1 GSGAAADA
9 LSRLED
15 LRVELI
21 VGVILELLQGGAS
34 GHQLAAQLLKIR
46 GLVRRLVA
54 WNALYNRIGAGRAA
68 LAEARVDIEIP
79 SWSEP
84 IDGEIHQLSL
94 NLVDAACK
102 HSVEENLVN
111 RL

>member
-1 GSGAAADA
+1 GSGAAAEA
-9 LSRLED
+9 LSPLED
-15 LRVELI
+15 LCVELV
-21 VGVILELLQGGAS
+21 VGVVLELLQGGAS

-79 SWSEP
+79 SGAKS

-94 NLVDAACK
+94 NLVDAPCK
-102 HSVEENLVN
+102 HSVEEDL
-111 RL
+111 